1 MVPVLRKEQ
10 LSGGDEGAR
19 TPDLDSAIV
28 ALSQLSYV
36 PWCVDNNILWR
47 SCKGVI
53 LNCVVISPIVFLA
66 VVVFDQWVAVS
77 VTHSPDIGG

>member
-1 MVPVLRKEQ
+1 MIVTILGTMKVPVQEQ

-36 PWCVDNNILWR
+36 PWWDDNSTLRGN
-47 SCKGVI
+47 CKGVYFSAEI
-53 LNCVVISPIVFLA
+53 
-66 VVVFDQWVAVS
+66 
-77 VTHSPDIGG
+77 H